1 MGKNGDLNTENGGGN
16 RGAKQRLV
24 ALVVGVSDQGHAR
37 GEKFG
42 TSRLNADINTVLN
55 RRAGRS
61 GLGSAR
67 GVGDV
72 EGEAVVEA
80 RVFAALKLGLSNCG
94 LEGHVPQARSLSLV
108 GLAALEIAQ
117 ECSLSN
123 LAGTCTDGLVV
134 LSPVNRQTQVA
145 PQILEVLLIFNG
157 QALAQLHEI
166 TTRDRH
172 LIASLDGLAFAAN
185 MRGLEVRI
193 IGESR
198 IDANPKVVLHAALC
212 GQAIVV
218 PAHGVKDRLT
228 LHSLETRDDVGVRV
242 REHVADVK

>member
-1 MGKNGDLNTENGGGN
+1 M
-16 RGAKQRLV
+16 
-24 ALVVGVSDQGHAR
+24 SDQGHAR
-37 GEKFG
+37 GKKLG
-42 TSRLNADINTVLN
+42 TSRLNADINAILN
-55 RRAGRS
+55 RRTGCS

-80 RVFAALKLGLSNCG
+80 RVFAALKLSLGNRG
-94 LEGHVPQARSLSLV
+94 LESHVPQARSLSLI

-117 ECSLSN
+117 ERSLGN
-123 LAGTCTDGLVV
+123 LAGASTDGLVV
-134 LSPVNRQTQVA
+134 LSPVNRQAQVA
-145 PQILEVLLIFNG
+145 PQIFEVLLVLDG

-193 IGESR
+193 IGEGR
-198 IDANPKVVLHAALC
+198 IDANPEVVLNAAL
-212 GQAIVV
+212 GRQAVII
-218 PAHGVKDRLT
+218 PAHGVEDRFT
-228 LHSLETRDDVGVRV
+228 QHSLETCDDVGVRV